1 MCGAMAED
9 PVALPLLVGLGIDR
23 VSIPPAAIPLAKAV
37 VRAFRFKDAQRFVQ
51 GLLELGTPEEV
62 ATEATAFAARTFP
75 QLLVGRAGAG

>member
-37 VRAFRFKDAQRFVQ
+37 VRAFRFKDAQRLVQ

-62 ATEATAFAARTFP
+62 ASEATAFAARTFP
-75 QLLVGRAGAG
+75 QLLDGRAGAG